1 MIPQQLLHFELKS
14 LNSKLKRKNRGI
26 SVFCLIVSD
35 PIPADKGQSV
45 SYQLAKSQI
54 NGGDTPDVVISPRSN
69 KLIKRKSK

>member
-1 MIPQQLLHFELKS
+1 MNETPVIPQQLFHFELKF
-14 LNSKLKRKNRGI
+14 LNSG
-26 SVFCLIVSD
+26 SWYQCFFLIVSD